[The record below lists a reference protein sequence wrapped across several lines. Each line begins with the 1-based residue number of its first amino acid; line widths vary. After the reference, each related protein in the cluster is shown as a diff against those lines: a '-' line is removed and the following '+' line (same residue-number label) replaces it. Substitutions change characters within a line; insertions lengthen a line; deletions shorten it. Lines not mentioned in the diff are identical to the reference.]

1 MSLLTKEHARGL
13 ATKLGAEIRTKRKA
27 HDLAIVY
34 EDGIRIGQFGI
45 RRGSQSN
52 LGHDHLPNAL
62 HLSPRECLELV
73 RCSLTREDW
82 IAKLREKGLVP
93 PVS

>member
-1 MSLLTKEHARGL
+1 MSLLTKEHARTI

-45 RRGSQSN
+45 RRGSHSN

-73 RCSLTREDW
+73 RSPLP
-82 IAKLREKGLVP
+82 A
-93 PVS
+93 